1 MVDLLSL
8 PNDILMYIY
17 VYSCTIESAV
27 SLYSVSRRLSS
38 VWLKHAN
45 YIAEAIL
52 KRQIPAYQ
60 DAVNLAVLE
69 EPLID
74 KIRLAIAGD
83 KSGSCSSLPFLTS
96 TRRMPRLKCNGR
108 TGGARRRF

>member
-8 PNDILMYIY
+8 PNDILIYIY
-17 VYSCTIESAV
+17 VHSCTIEPDV
-27 SLYSVSRRLSS
+27 SLYRLSS

-60 DAVNLAVLE
+60 DAVDLAVLV

-83 KSGSCSSLPFLTS
+83 KSVPVCLYLS
-96 TRRMPRLKCNGR
+96 
-108 TGGARRRF
+108 